1 MTRLT
6 LTALLALAVLLA
18 GCSTAAGP
26 TPTPQERT
34 VIVERTAPTP
44 EVVERT
50 VIKHR
55 TIKVF
60 VNRTVTVIKPS
71 PTRLP
76 SPTAHPSPT
85 RRPSP
90 TAHPSPTPRVVT
102 KTVIVTKT
110 VEVTPTASSTPTPV
124 PPDENDINLGWDES
138 VESGVY
144 TVDVQARN
152 FYDGPVDLTLGIVLY
167 ADHQSSVYSETRRN
181 AHFDGPDVG
190 WTFTVTYDGDRVGD
204 VERAEVFVIEVE
216 RV

>member
-50 VIKHR
+50 VIKNR

-60 VNRTVTVIKPS
+60 ENRTVTVIKPS
-71 PTRLP
+71 PTRFP
-76 SPTAHPSPT
+76 SPTARASPTRFPSPT
-85 RRPSP
+85 PPP
-90 TAHPSPTPRVVT
+90 TPTPRVVT
-102 KTVIVTKT
+102 KTVIVTET
-110 VEVTPTASSTPTPV
+110 ATATATPE
-124 PPDENDINLGWDES
+124 PPSKFDINIGSTVVDTDP
-138 VESGVY
+138 Y
-144 TVDVQARN
+144 TLEVRVRN

-167 ADHQSSVYSETRRN
+167 EDNQNSVYSEERRN
-181 AHFDGPDVG
+181 EHLDGPDVG
-190 WTFTVTYDGDRVGD
+190 WTFTVTYAGEESIESYDITINEL
-204 VERAEVFVIEVE
+204 ERA
-216 RV
+216 